1 MKIIKTKYFNKLIS
15 LNIKHYRYKNNLTIN
30 KLSELTNINI
40 NKLLTIEN
48 NKKDI
53 NIYELFKISKV
64 LNINIED
71 LFKFENINN
80 TIITFN
86 NNFYLI
92 KDNKDI
98 INKIDKY
105 IDYINNKLK
114 LTDIEKILIISNSLN
129 KQTINTINNIKDIS
143 NNDIEDIFKQYYKQ
157 NNFNELINNI
167 NKKSI

>member
-1 MKIIKTKYFNKLIS
+1 MKIIKMKDFNKLIS

-98 INKIDKY
+98 INKINKY

-143 NNDIEDIFKQYYKQ
+143 NNDIEAIFKQYYKQ
-157 NNFNELINNI
+157 NNFNELINSI